1 MHNRILLSLVVSLF
15 VLPSCLPNNLGM
27 YGESYPLTSS
37 WTYADLRAVDANDSP
52 NPKIDLLAAYVREAG
67 TELQLRL
74 DFLELSELP
83 EFDLYLALDTQ
94 PGGTATL
101 PVDTNT
107 GIEWDTLIYAS
118 AAGGI
123 QSSGTN
129 DGNTELS
136 PDKDLGVRILRDPIL
151 DTLTITLHQDAL
163 FTHDYSG
170 SSDPIK
176 HSGSPFSFQVILTAA
191 QSPVVLDTLGPV
203 HSTDP
208 PPQPAPVLFTFWNS
222 YPAYTPALALRR
234 WDGAHTGPRGG
245 RHGLYNLLRTARN
258 ADVPLV
264 LLDLNNPFSLSA
276 LEYIDQLDLIR
287 EMVQDQQLILPEA
300 LPPSNVISTPIPGSL
315 MEQFHL
321 QNQLVGGSFDLAPN
335 AFLFSPS
342 GLAQIQEWVAGGTT
356 PNARLIFV
364 PSPTIEL
371 DSSDT
376 HSPTIAASNIYRWR
390 EFGVIPV
397 PGFGLSP
404 AMPDQAT
411 RTGPSIETRQAL
423 IQTALAFNTQSG
435 SDPPILILGGELPAS
450 TWGVP
455 QYARATFNYL
465 KEHPWIDFL
474 NAYDLLS
481 ASAAPTSV
489 PLAKSP
495 PISLPISLNQSQL
508 LSELVLDLQSILP
521 NHLTEAA
528 WQALLALYAPV
539 YPTPQELPALRSG
552 YIGQLGPLISAA
564 KWVNDPAPR
573 ADCSTDIDYDG
584 QPECV
589 LASTNMYIISE
600 IEDSSLTYVFYL
612 AQDGNVHQVIA
623 PSSQF
628 ISGLSEPS
636 GWEPGQGLAA
646 DPAVISGAFIDQRP
660 PDQVLVEDESLT
672 YTWAV
677 GAVVSKTYS
686 LLPQGMRV
694 EYQISPGGAP
704 VRTQLPLALDP
715 WLRFSPGWAD
725 TYRAVQD
732 SGVLTWEIEPHLYL
746 TVQGSADMHLL
757 SFVDSHGTMASPED
771 PNRDYPAGHFIPFP
785 ISLVELSSV
794 DDFFIQIEMSR

>member
-1 MHNRILLSLVVSLF
+1 
-15 VLPSCLPNNLGM
+15 M

-52 NPKIDLLAAYVREAG
+52 NPNIDLLAAYVREVG

-83 EFDLYLALDTQ
+83 EFDLYLVLDTQ
-94 PGGTATL
+94 PGGTANL
-101 PVDTNT
+101 PVHTNT
-107 GIEWDTLIYAS
+107 GIEWDKLIYVP
-118 AAGGI
+118 AAGDV
-123 QSSGTN
+123 QTSGTK
-129 DGNTELS
+129 DGSTELS
-136 PDKDLGVRILRDPIL
+136 PAKDLGVRIIRDPIL
-151 DTLTITLHQDAL
+151 DTLTITLHQHAL
-163 FTHDYSG
+163 FAHDHTG

-203 HSTDP
+203 HS
-208 PPQPAPVLFTFWNS
+208 
-222 YPAYTPALALRR
+222 R
-234 WDGAHTGPRGG
+234 G

-258 ADVPLV
+258 ANVPLV

-321 QNQLVGGSFDLAPN
+321 QNQLVGGSFDLPPN
-335 AFLFSPS
+335 DFLFSPS

-356 PNARLIFV
+356 LNTRLIFV

-495 PISLPISLNQSQL
+495 PTSLPISLNQSQL

-612 AQDGNVHQVIA
+612 AQDGNVHQLTA

-636 GWEPGQGLAA
+636 AWEPGQGLAA
-646 DPAVISGAFIDQRP
+646 DPAVISGAFIDHRP
-660 PDQVLVEDESLT
+660 PDQVLVEDKSLT

-677 GAVVSKTYS
+677 EGVVSKTYS

-694 EYQISPGGAP
+694 EYQISPGGAS

-732 SGVLTWEIEPHLYL
+732 SGVLTWEIEPNLFL

-785 ISLVELSSV
+785 ISLVELSSG